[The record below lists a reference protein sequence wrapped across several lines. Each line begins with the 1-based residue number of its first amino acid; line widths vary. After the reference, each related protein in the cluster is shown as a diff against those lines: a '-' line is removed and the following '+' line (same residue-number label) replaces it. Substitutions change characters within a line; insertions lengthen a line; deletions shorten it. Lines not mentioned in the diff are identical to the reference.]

1 MTSRQSAGASAG
13 SARPRDSI
21 DRHIARWRQEVPGLV
36 PELEGAVTRMQTLMR
51 HLRRKKETALAR
63 HGLKLW
69 EYEILWRL
77 RSAGEPYRM
86 APTRLAQGLGIHPAT
101 LTNRLDR
108 LQSAGLIT
116 REHAPEDR
124 RSLLVGLTPDGAQV
138 WAAVIDDQREAEDT
152 LFSSLTKGE
161 LSHLAALLRTV
172 ALAVEE
178 DGPPLMPDID

>member
-1 MTSRQSAGASAG
+1 MASQHSAAESSQAQ
-13 SARPRDSI
+13 DSI
-21 DRHIARWRQEVPGLV
+21 DLHIARWGREVSGLV
-36 PELEGAVTRMQTLMR
+36 PELEGTVTRMQMLVR
-51 HLRRKKETALAR
+51 HLQQRKEAALAR

-86 APTRLAQGLGIHPAT
+86 TPTRLAQGLGVHPAT

-124 RSLLVGLTPDGAQV
+124 RSLLVGLTPQGAAT
-138 WAAVIDDQREAEDT
+138 WAAVIDDQREAEGALLAPLD
-152 LFSSLTKGE
+152 KKE
-161 LSHLAALLRTV
+161 LNHLAALLRVVT
-172 ALAVEE
+172 LAVEE
-178 DGPPLMPDID
+178 DGPPLMPYID

>member
-1 MTSRQSAGASAG
+1 MTSRHSAAESAQ
-13 SARPRDSI
+13 PRDSI
-21 DRHIARWRQEVPGLV
+21 DRHIARWGHEVPGLV
-36 PELEGAVTRMQTLMR
+36 AELEGTVTRMQTLVR
-51 HLRRKKETALAR
+51 HLQQKKEAALAR

-86 APTRLAQGLGIHPAT
+86 APTRLAQGLGVHPAT

-124 RSLLVGLTPDGAQV
+124 RSLLVGLTPQGAAT
-138 WAAVIDDQREAEDT
+138 WAAVIDDQREAEAT
-152 LFSSLTKGE
+152 LLAPLAKTE
-161 LSHLAALLRTV
+161 LGQLAGLLRVV

-178 DGPPLMPDID
+178 DGPPLMPHVD